1 MELINAT
8 TITWRMMDGTSI
20 TEIDWNQYSE
30 LRTTWSSR
38 RGMVGRD
45 RVIKAPWIIRWM
57 RGCIMNGDVSGFWVE
72 TLPCFMPHLCFSWS
86 WEVLLFSFLFY
97 WWFCLLGSP
106 LAGRAPFFFFFF
118 LLKKWGWQLKG
129 HQKRKNKN
137 KRKKLK
143 RRKMGN
149 PKSILFLAP
158 HLFIALLFFFY
169 YFFFVVNYGEGQMY
183 KLVGK
188 VRYTLPYSWN

>member
-1 MELINAT
+1 MELNPAT

-30 LRTTWSSR
+30 LRTTWSSP

-57 RGCIMNGDVSGFWVE
+57 RGCIMNGNVSGFWVE

-86 WEVLLFSFLFY
+86 WGVLLFSFLFY

-106 LAGRAPFFFFFF
+106 LAGRAPFFFFFC
-118 LLKKWGWQLKG
+118 LRSGDGSWKATRKEKTKIKEKNWKEGKWG
-129 HQKRKNKN
+129 
-137 KRKKLK
+137 
-143 RRKMGN
+143 
-149 PKSILFLAP
+149 ILRVSYFWLP
-158 HLFIALLFFFY
+158 TYLLRFFSSFIIFSL
-169 YFFFVVNYGEGQMY
+169 
-183 KLVGK
+183 
-188 VRYTLPYSWN
+188 